1 MHDALSN
8 GYETGRDR
16 FPTEA
21 EVRVVFERVLG
32 ERKFKQTRKREDEQ
46 GLYLWDVKVEE
57 EHGFTEYSYM
67 RNGKYPEGAA
77 LETAVH
83 VAFFNEEGVP
93 VSGHSVAKFT
103 NGKWEFIPSMI

>member
-1 MHDALSN
+1 MHDVLSN
-8 GYETGRDR
+8 GYEIGRER

-32 ERKFKQTRKREDEQ
+32 ERKFEQVRKREDEQ

-57 EHGFTEYSYM
+57 ERGFTEYSYM
-67 RNGKYPEGAA
+67 RKGQYPEGAA

-83 VAFFNEEGVP
+83 VVFFNEESVP
-93 VSGHSVAKFT
+93 VGGHAVAKFKD
-103 NGKWEFIPSMI
+103 GKWELDSN